1 MSWRKERRAERGYH
15 HGNLKEALLQ
25 AALGLIAEKGAAGFT
40 FADAARMAGV
50 SPAAPYRHFRDR
62 DELLSSIAQR
72 GFEQFEAVLTNAW
85 DDGRPDTVTAFERV
99 GKAYLAFAREE
110 PAFYSAMFESGLPV
124 DVNPTLQAASERAF
138 GIIRAAAERL
148 AALAP
153 PGTPRPPAMMMAL
166 HIWSMSHGAA
176 SLFGRGDAARRK
188 LPMSAE
194 DLLEAEVLIY
204 LRGLGFPTDR
214 RPAGQNEQPDQ
225 KPPPLRRVPGAPQSK
240 FAGLARAQLDKN
252 PGWFRYVNVIYIHNG
267 VMPSWRGKWPTPQMS
282 IDGAAPTVS
291 STARICSI
299 CPGTPAGSP

>member
-1 MSWRKERRAERGYH
+1 MSWRKEQRRAERGYH

-72 GFEQFEAVLTNAW
+72 GFEQFEAVLTKAW

-124 DVNPTLQAASERAF
+124 DLNPTLQAASERAF

-153 PGTPRPPAMMMAL
+153 
-166 HIWSMSHGAA
+166 
-176 SLFGRGDAARRK
+176 RRK

-204 LRGLGFPTDR
+204 LRGLGFRTDR
-214 RPAGQNEQPDQ
+214 RPSGQKEQADQ
-225 KPPPLRRVPGAPQSK
+225 KPPPL
-240 FAGLARAQLDKN
+240 
-252 PGWFRYVNVIYIHNG
+252 
-267 VMPSWRGKWPTPQMS
+267 PSGP
-282 IDGAAPTVS
+282 
-291 STARICSI
+291 
-299 CPGTPAGSP
+299 

>member
-1 MSWRKERRAERGYH
+1 MSWRKDERRGERGYH

-25 AALGLIAEKGAAGFT
+25 AALDLITQKGPAGFT

-72 GFEQFEAVLTNAW
+72 GFEQFEALLTQAW
-85 DDGRPDTVTAFERV
+85 DDGRPDTITAFERV

-110 PAFYSAMFESGLPV
+110 PAFYSAMFESGVPV
-124 DVNPTLQAASERAF
+124 ETTPALAAASERAF
-138 GIIRAAAERL
+138 AVIRAAAERL

-153 PGTPRPPAMMMAL
+153 PGVPRPPALMMAL
-166 HIWSMSHGAA
+166 HIWSMSHGVA

-204 LRGLGFPTDR
+204 LRGLGFSIER
-214 RPAGQNEQPDQ
+214 RSEPS
-225 KPPPLRRVPGAPQSK
+225 PPPLPDEKPGP
-240 FAGLARAQLDKN
+240 
-252 PGWFRYVNVIYIHNG
+252 W
-267 VMPSWRGKWPTPQMS
+267 GKPK
-282 IDGAAPTVS
+282 
-291 STARICSI
+291 
-299 CPGTPAGSP
+299 